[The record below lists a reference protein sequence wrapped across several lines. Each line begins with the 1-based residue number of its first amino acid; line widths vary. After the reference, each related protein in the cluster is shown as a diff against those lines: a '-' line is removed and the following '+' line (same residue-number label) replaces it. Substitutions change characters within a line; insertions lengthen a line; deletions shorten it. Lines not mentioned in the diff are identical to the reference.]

1 MGLVLWIDHNTF
13 SNGLIERVFKKNTL
27 PFYTL
32 PSVEDFSYLVDDLKP
47 VLIVLDGDTF
57 DQNPQ
62 AFLDQY
68 EKSSH
73 MQALPFIVLDPKRDF
88 SFLKNKI
95 GELQKPLDA
104 FMLPQILSQILS
116 SN

>member
-13 SNGLIERVFKKNTL
+13 SNGLIERVFKKISL

-47 VLIVLDGDTF
+47 VLIVLDADTF
-57 DQNPQ
+57 SQNSQ

-68 EKSSH
+68 EKSSY
-73 MQALPFIVLDPKRDF
+73 MQALPFIVLDPKSDF

-95 GELQKPLDA
+95 GELKKPIDP
-104 FMLPQILSQILS
+104 FTLPQILSQILS

>member
-13 SNGLIERVFKKNTL
+13 SNGLIERVFKKISL

-32 PSVEDFSYLVDDLKP
+32 SSVEDFSYLVDDLKP
-47 VLIVLDGDTF
+47 VLIVLDADTF
-57 DQNPQ
+57 LQNSQ

-73 MQALPFIVLDPKRDF
+73 MQGLPFIVLDPKGDF
-88 SFLKNKI
+88 SFLKKKI
-95 GELQKPLDA
+95 GDLKKPIDP

>member
-13 SNGLIERVFKKNTL
+13 SNGLIERVFKKKTL

-32 PSVEDFSYLVDDLKP
+32 SSVEDFSYLVDDLNP

-57 DQNPQ
+57 DQNSQ

-73 MQALPFIVLDPKRDF
+73 MQALPFIVLDPKCDF
-88 SFLKNKI
+88 SFLRNKI
-95 GELQKPLDA
+95 GELQKPLDP